1 MRKQEEGEPVDAFV
15 TDLYAL
21 AEHCSFGALHDEMI
35 RERLVVGLLSAR
47 LSEKF
52 QLDAELTLEKA
63 ITQVRQAE
71 AIKFQQSVIRGEG
84 AGKPDIPVG
93 SVNKRRPYQRP
104 RYAPGPRQN
113 KSPTQSNPAPSSTC
127 TRCGLTPRH
136 DRAQC
141 PARDAECRKCR
152 KRGHYQKMC
161 RSNTQADVAGVQES
175 TEAEVPFLGA
185 IGSER
190 RNPWEVT
197 VSLNKKPVKFQIDS
211 GAEVTVVPDSMLRK
225 LTGVNLKPTQR
236 TLKGPT
242 QGILPVRGQFRG
254 TLVFGDREVQQDI
267 YVVTKLLK
275 PLLGQPAIEALKLLV
290 RVGTVADGTETQNP
304 VQRFPQLFH
313 GLG

>member
-1 MRKQEEGEPVDAFV
+1 
-15 TDLYAL
+15 
-21 AEHCSFGALHDEMI
+21 MI
-35 RERLVVGLLSAR
+35 RDRLVVGLLSAR
-47 LSEKF
+47 LSEKL
-52 QLDAELTLEKA
+52 QLDAELILEKA

-71 AIKFQQSVIRGEG
+71 AIKFQQSLIRGEG

-93 SVNKRRPYQRP
+93 SVNKWRPYQRP
-104 RYAPGPRQN
+104 RYAPGPSQN
-113 KSPTQSNPAPSSTC
+113 KSPTQNNPAPSSTS
-127 TRCGLTPRH
+127 TRCGLTPR
-136 DRAQC
+136 
-141 PARDAECRKCR
+141 RDAECRKCR

-197 VSLNKKPVKFQIDS
+197 ISLNKKPVKFQIDS

-242 QGILPVRGQFRG
+242 QGTLPVRGQFRG
-254 TLVFGDREVQQDI
+254 TLVFGDREFQQGI
-267 YVVTKLLK
+267 YVVKKLLK
-275 PLLGQPAIEALKLLV
+275 PLLGQPAIEALNLLV
-290 RVGTVADGTETQNP
+290 RVGTVADGPETKNP
-304 VQRFPQLFH
+304 VQPFPQLFH
-313 GLG
+313 GLGRMQGDIRYQQSSKP